1 MSPTLRILAGL
12 TTATSTPIIQ
22 VFLAQPFRSSG
33 SHRQMELPR
42 PVRTMD
48 EPYAKKE
55 NTELEQEECDRGTVM
70 ACRSIDLARAVAERK
85 GEARVKASATLENPP
100 PSSQEGHLSAW
111 ELPEMG
117 AFLTLDATNFA
128 MFNTCNYE
136 PDIPVLERSCTCEG
150 GHGLI
155 VGRAKYAKLLA
166 AHLKLTLSPQLF
178 AFCVLFMMREIEL
191 AAFTTTKAIKLDH
204 KLRLVM
210 VTWKELKMDQE
221 GISVSRSLQC
231 ICPAQCGID
240 CPFAVAEVFL
250 NTTTLKG
257 APGGHFTLDESGK
270 LASKTDLVNDW
281 VVLFNMKVTGH
292 STRRSG
298 ASQCIRQ
305 GWTAGYL
312 GRWKSCDFA
321 IRRGSAG
328 DHRSQHSRQGRPSGR
343 QRPAVV

>member
-1 MSPTLRILAGL
+1 
-12 TTATSTPIIQ
+12 
-22 VFLAQPFRSSG
+22 
-33 SHRQMELPR
+33 
-42 PVRTMD
+42 MD
-48 EPYAKKE
+48 EPYGKKE
-55 NTELEQEECDRGTVM
+55 NTELE
-70 ACRSIDLARAVAERK
+70 RSIDLARAVAERK

-155 VGRAKYAKLLA
+155 VGRAKHAKLLA

-178 AFCVLFMMREIEL
+178 AFGVLFMMREIEL

-210 VTWKELKMDQE
+210 VTWKESKMDQE

-281 VVLFNMKVTGH
+281 VVLFDMKVTGH

-298 ASQCIRQ
+298 ALQCIRQ
-305 GWTAGYL
+305 G
-312 GRWKSCDFA
+312 WKSCDFA
-321 IRRGSAG
+321 IRRGSVG
-328 DHRSQHSRQGRPSGR
+328 DHRSQHSRQVWKTSGRPSGR